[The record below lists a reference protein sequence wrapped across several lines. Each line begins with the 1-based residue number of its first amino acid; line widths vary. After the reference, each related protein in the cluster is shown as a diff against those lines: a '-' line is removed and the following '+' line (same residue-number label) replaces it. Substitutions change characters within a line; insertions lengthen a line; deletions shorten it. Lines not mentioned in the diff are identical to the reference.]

1 MNWIVSL
8 IVGILIGQEAENL
21 PRVQPILKKCLLK
34 TIEFL
39 NDKNNIP
46 SDGNETDNV
55 WTRFFKFFKYFNDS

>member
-39 NDKNNIP
+39 NDKNSNP
-46 SDGNETDNV
+46 STTDGNDTDNV
-55 WTRFFKFFKYFNDS
+55 WTRILKYFN